1 MRRSHSHLALTAF
14 TVFLFAVALSGTA
27 RAASCS
33 INAVGAVAFGV
44 YDYLNPNPTDSA
56 GTITYTCTGP
66 GGLLG
71 GSAVVT
77 LSQGSSGTY
86 AQRTMLSGAN
96 VLGYNV
102 YTDAART
109 RVWGDSTGGTFVGL
123 APVAKNASLPVYGR
137 MPPGQNVA
145 SGSYSDTLTVTFFF

>member
-1 MRRSHSHLALTAF
+1 M
-14 TVFLFAVALSGTA
+14 
-27 RAASCS
+27 
-33 INAVGAVAFGV
+33 
-44 YDYLNPNPTDSA
+44 NPNPTDSA
-56 GTITYTCTGP
+56 GTITYTCAGP

-86 AQRTMLSGAN
+86 AQRTMVSGAN

-102 YTDAART
+102 FTDAART
-109 RVWGDSTGGTFVGL
+109 QVWGDFTAGTSVGF
-123 APVAKNASLPVYGR
+123 APVGKNLSLPVYGR

-145 SGSYSDTLTVTFFF
+145 AGSYSDTLTVTFFF

>member
-1 MRRSHSHLALTAF
+1 MERRHSHLTRVIFGAFLLAL
-14 TVFLFAVALSGTA
+14 ALPG
-27 RAASCS
+27 AAKASSCS

-56 GTITYTCTGP
+56 GTITYTCAGP

-86 AQRTMLSGAN
+86 AQRTMVSGAN

-102 YTDAART
+102 FTDAART
-109 RVWGDSTGGTFVGL
+109 QVWGDFTAGTSVGF
-123 APVAKNASLPVYGR
+123 APVGKNLSLPVYGR

-145 SGSYSDTLTVTFFF
+145 AGSYSDTLTVTFFF